1 MARTDGRQGS
11 DCLVPGTDGGQERC
25 PRTRML
31 NEVRHRTS
39 SPELPHTSTNAP
51 LVPSVRA
58 EAGIARDQ
66 DHPPVDRSQ
75 NQSTEMVSDATDP
88 YVMVWDGEAGAQLLS
103 PHSDATGFA
112 THRGVGRRD
121 SA

>member
-1 MARTDGRQGS
+1 
-11 DCLVPGTDGGQERC
+11 
-25 PRTRML
+25 ML